1 MTGVWSSKSEYSTY
15 YFDWQSDRLQR
26 CMIACFQPLFHP
38 DLFSFRLESDAPVY
52 RLRCEKWGELGFLT
66 FTRENPRKVS
76 MRFDPPAVPS
86 DDDVVRL
93 AETLWEETHTFT
105 GKLAMVC
112 GEQERFIRSL
122 APELREMRINRRREL
137 EEWLLCELKIFGFRD
152 PQYRNEE
159 PGQRNAGFN
168 RFDFSIKGLPSQF
181 ASVFRIWAISFKE
194 QPGNEKLNF
203 KLRYADG
210 GWDRWPVPAEA
221 DQVEAKLTLGKVQL
235 NITAHSLP
243 EPSTL
248 LRVMILDEEAG
259 WKVWDKL
266 RDELERLGFFTLP
279 EIPVVKSEPSVV
291 QGPEPTPASKE
302 IWHIIPSGIDREI
315 VRLWHKGLSSKEIG
329 IQVRFADK
337 TVINHLHS
345 LREQYGDTV
354 VPYRKTRPK
363 KGE

>member
-1 MTGVWSSKSEYSTY
+1 MTGFWLSNVEYSTY
-15 YFDWQSDRLQR
+15 NFDGQSDRLQR
-26 CMIACFQPLFHP
+26 CVIACFQPFFHP
-38 DLFSFRLESDAPVY
+38 DLFSFRLESEAPVY
-52 RLRCEKWGELGFLT
+52 RLICEKWGELGFLT
-66 FTRENPRKVS
+66 FIRENPRKVS
-76 MRFDPPAVPS
+76 MRFDPPDMPS

-93 AETLWEETHTFT
+93 SETLWEETHTFT

-122 APELREMRINRRREL
+122 APELREMRIHRRREL
-137 EEWLLCELKIFGFRD
+137 EEWLLGELKVFGFRD

-159 PGQRNAGFN
+159 PGQSKAGCN

-181 ASVFRIWAISFKE
+181 ASVFRMWAISLKE
-194 QPGNEKLNF
+194 QPENGKLNY
-203 KLRYADG
+203 KLRHADG

-248 LRVMILDEEAG
+248 LRIMLTNDDAG
-259 WKVWDKL
+259 WDVWDLL

-279 EIPVVKSEPSVV
+279 EIPIVKSEPITLQTPVSTPEQKVV
-291 QGPEPTPASKE
+291 
-302 IWHIIPSGIDREI
+302 WNMIPSGPDREI

-329 IQVRFADK
+329 VQVRFAEK
-337 TVINHLHS
+337 TVLNHLHS

-354 VPYRKTRPK
+354 VPYRKTRPGK
-363 KGE
+363 RE